1 MRRVRFSR
9 LILAAGLTAAA
20 ALGSGHLAGAA
31 TGGGERPLISE
42 ARATGQAADFML
54 RYIQEDGP
62 ESGHI
67 RVVLTP
73 ETRPVTVMEA
83 RMAAEQAF
91 LSALSEPGLGDDLK
105 RITVVVRLLP
115 ASHPDPGAAEQVIVY
130 LHKSGNDWSVLAGE

>member
-1 MRRVRFSR
+1 
-9 LILAAGLTAAA
+9 LILVAGLAAMA
-20 ALGSGHLAGAA
+20 SGQDATAA
-31 TGGGERPLISE
+31 TGEGEPPAITE
-42 ARATGQAADFML
+42 ARATAKAADFTL

-91 LSALSEPGLGDDLK
+91 LSALEEPSFGDELTLV
-105 RITVVVRLLP
+105 TVVVRLLP
-115 ASHPDPGAAEQVIVY
+115 ASHPDPGVAEQVIVY
-130 LHKSGNDWSVLAGE
+130 RHKSGNDWSVLAGE

>member
-1 MRRVRFSR
+1 
-9 LILAAGLTAAA
+9 LIFAAGLTAAG
-20 ALGSGHLAGAA
+20 ALASGQLAGAA

-54 RYIQEDGP
+54 RYIQEGGP

-91 LSALSEPGLGDDLK
+91 LSALSEPGLGDGLK
-105 RITVVVRLLP
+105 RITVVVRMLP
-115 ASHPDPGAAEQVIVY
+115 ASHPDPGVAEQVIVY